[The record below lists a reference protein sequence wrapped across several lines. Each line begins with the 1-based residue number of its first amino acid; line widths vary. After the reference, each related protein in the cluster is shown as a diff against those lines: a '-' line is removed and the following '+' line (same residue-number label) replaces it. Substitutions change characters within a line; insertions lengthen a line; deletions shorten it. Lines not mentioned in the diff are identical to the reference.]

1 MAHLTKERKKSALIC
16 NVCGRTLHVEKGILQ
31 EDAFQATKEWGF
43 FSSRDLETH
52 KFTMCES
59 CYDHMISQFKI
70 PVEVSEKKEVL

>member
-1 MAHLTKERKKSALIC
+1 MAQMTKEQKKSALIC
-16 NVCGRTLHVEKGILQ
+16 NVCGRALHVEKGILV

-43 FSSRDLETH
+43 FSSRDLEIH

-70 PVEVSEKKEVL
+70 PIEVSEKKEVL